1 MKQRL
6 SSTKSKI
13 DEEHE
18 KEWRSYIMSVHMART
33 ITEQWDDLED
43 NFQQRKLLMSKIN
56 RIKRQLDITGYAV
69 EEENKLEERR
79 KMVK

>member
-1 MKQRL
+1 M
-6 SSTKSKI
+6 
-13 DEEHE
+13 
-18 KEWRSYIMSVHMART
+18 MSVHMART